1 VIVSGRDEQRG
12 AEVVAA
18 ITESGGS
25 ARFVRADLA
34 APASVQELARLVRGN
49 GHGIDVLVNNAG
61 SFAFGPT
68 RASARGLEAMFAT
81 NVRAP
86 FSLPQPWRRRW
97 QSARRQGD
105 QRPRRWR
112 PMSAC
117 RRRRLRRLQ
126 AALELLTSR
135 GGEYGPQGVNV
146 NAIAPGPVR
155 TPAPRRCAR
164 GSSRSSP
171 PSRRPRGEA
180 TEIAAAAVFLASSD
194 ADYIHGA
201 TLASTAAASRAKRGE
216 TPMQQPHVHVAV
228 AAHSGSA
235 TPDARPKRSPA
246 ARRASPASAHTCS
259 TSPP

>member
-1 VIVSGRDEQRG
+1 MRLSGKTALITGSTSGIGRATAEAFAREGAEVIVSGRDEQRG

-49 GHGIDVLVNNAG
+49 GHGIDILVNNAG

-68 RASARGLEAMFAT
+68 QSFPLADFEAMFAT

-86 FSLPQPWRRRW
+86 FLLTAALAPEMAKRRGGKVINVSTMAAHVGLPGGAAYGA
-97 QSARRQGD
+97 SK
-105 QRPRRWR
+105 
-112 PMSAC
+112 
-117 RRRRLRRLQ
+117 
-126 AALELLTSR
+126 AALELLTKSWAA
-135 GGEYGPQGVNV
+135 EYGPQGVNV

-155 TPAPRRCAR
+155 TPGAEAMREGFEQIVATIPAGRA
-164 GSSRSSP
+164 
-171 PSRRPRGEA
+171 GEA

-201 TLASTAAASRAKRGE
+201 TLVVDGGRVAS
-216 TPMQQPHVHVAV
+216 
-228 AAHSGSA
+228 
-235 TPDARPKRSPA
+235 
-246 ARRASPASAHTCS
+246 
-259 TSPP
+259 